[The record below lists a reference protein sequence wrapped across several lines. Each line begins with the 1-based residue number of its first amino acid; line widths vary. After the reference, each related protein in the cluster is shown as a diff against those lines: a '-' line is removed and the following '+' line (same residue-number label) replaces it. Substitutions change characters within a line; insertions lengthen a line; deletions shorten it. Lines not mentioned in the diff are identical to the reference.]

1 MYVSQITIEEFRGFK
16 APTTIKLGKLIT
28 CIAGHNG
35 VGKSTILAILGNCG
49 ELKGRVAKHLN
60 GDTLRGE
67 YSEIIKFDES
77 DTAGQ
82 KAKLHFKPSH
92 TNEALEVNQLDF
104 RASLHSPNKGARNQE
119 LRYRLIPKATKK
131 RKTVAK
137 LTWPTYYLGLSRLY
151 PVGESKSVSSR
162 APRLPDGIHKQ
173 FSEAYTQILG
183 LEQDDFKVV
192 YSQLSDAPKKKGAG
206 IQTNAYGLLANS
218 AGQDNVGQILLSV
231 LSFENAK
238 AALKGEY
245 HGGLLLIDEIDAT
258 LHPAA
263 QTRLYNWL
271 KRKARELELQ
281 VVFTTHSLTLLEYI
295 HNSANLVAQR
305 DSVGNVTLVYLEH
318 SRGTLEVHQ
327 NPSIRMITSDLES
340 RMVNSSEAYSVPL
353 VVEDQMALRC
363 IDFLLSEAGRDLKI
377 KSNTEPF
384 SFQEIAKMVSA
395 YPEFFQ
401 DALIVL
407 DPDAST
413 EHNRDLLRSNHL
425 KTPFY
430 LDGDEPSLG
439 NNKKVLFLPGTAP
452 LEEQF
457 WKLVSELDAGD
468 HFYTSRDHINGG
480 VTKQSL
486 YMHFVP
492 EFNSKNNASEKKKFY
507 KTWYHCEVPTTTKKQ
522 LFLRWYEKN
531 KTECDKFI
539 ESFETEHNKLT
550 GKQSEGEG

>member
-1 MYVSQITIEEFRGFK
+1 MY
-16 APTTIKLGKLIT
+16 
-28 CIAGHNG
+28 
-35 VGKSTILAILGNCG
+35 
-49 ELKGRVAKHLN
+49 
-60 GDTLRGE
+60 
-67 YSEIIKFDES
+67 
-77 DTAGQ
+77 
-82 KAKLHFKPSH
+82 
-92 TNEALEVNQLDF
+92 
-104 RASLHSPNKGARNQE
+104 
-119 LRYRLIPKATKK
+119 K
-131 RKTVAK
+131 R
-137 LTWPTYYLGLSRLY
+137 
-151 PVGESKSVSSR
+151 
-162 APRLPDGIHKQ
+162 Q
-173 FSEAYTQILG
+173 
-183 LEQDDFKVV
+183 
-192 YSQLSDAPKKKGAG
+192 
-206 IQTNAYGLLANS
+206 
-218 AGQDNVGQILLSV
+218 
-231 LSFENAK
+231 
-238 AALKGEY
+238 
-245 HGGLLLIDEIDAT
+245 
-258 LHPAA
+258 
-263 QTRLYNWL
+263 
-271 KRKARELELQ
+271 
-281 VVFTTHSLTLLEYI
+281 
-295 HNSANLVAQR
+295 
-305 DSVGNVTLVYLEH
+305 VGNVTLVYLEH